1 MTSTTAAPPGTLTG
15 PRPPHPNGIGIPG
28 YCHLELL
35 PGHVCDHEWVATDT
49 RGQHND
55 GDLVIGETLA
65 HGPIR
70 LHYETVAQLRA
81 LALAATRLADW
92 LEAS

>member
-1 MTSTTAAPPGTLTG
+1 MTTAQPPGPLTG
-15 PRPPHPNGIGIPG
+15 PKPPHANGIGIPG
-28 YCHLELL
+28 YCHLQFI
-35 PGHVCDHEWVATDT
+35 PDHIADAPNVWTDSY
-49 RGQHND
+49 GQHND

-70 LHYETVAQLRA
+70 LHYETTADLRA

-92 LEAS
+92 RETAA